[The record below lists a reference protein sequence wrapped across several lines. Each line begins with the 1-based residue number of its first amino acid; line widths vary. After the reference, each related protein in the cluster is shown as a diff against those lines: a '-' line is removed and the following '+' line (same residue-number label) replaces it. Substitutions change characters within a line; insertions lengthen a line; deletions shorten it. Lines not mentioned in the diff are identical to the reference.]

1 MKGNEEGGISW
12 LVETVVLVESD
23 VQKNLARYS
32 TNTPVS

>member
-12 LVETVVLVESD
+12 LVETVVLVECD
-23 VQKNLARYS
+23 VQKILARYS